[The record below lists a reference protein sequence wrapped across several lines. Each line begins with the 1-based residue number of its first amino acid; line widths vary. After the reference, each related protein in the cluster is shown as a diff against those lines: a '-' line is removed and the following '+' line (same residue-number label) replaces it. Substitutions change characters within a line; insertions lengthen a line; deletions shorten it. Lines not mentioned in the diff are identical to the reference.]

1 MTFLLQIG
9 KGWINIIKDFRKL
22 FIKDSEDFF
31 LFDNVSNFVVCGDR
45 GMYNRFKD
53 GLLTDI
59 DEKQSIKIKILSL
72 LEAYGFPMDELGTY
86 FYKDIIAKCYDVI
99 NSKQDE
105 NYFNRC
111 GMLLEELKNPYS
123 NFYFDLARNDNDIG
137 TTTFHLYIEKA
148 LNLVDEGMA
157 NPNLPNNI
165 FGTEVKSANYGIQA
179 YQLASFISKLY
190 LMDSFDAIESGS
202 PMTLKLS
209 NNRNIEN

>member
-22 FIKDSEDFF
+22 FIKDSEDVF

-86 FYKDIIAKCYDVI
+86 FYKDIIAKVRI
-99 NSKQDE
+99 K
-105 NYFNRC
+105 
-111 GMLLEELKNPYS
+111 LEK
-123 NFYFDLARNDNDIG
+123 
-137 TTTFHLYIEKA
+137 
-148 LNLVDEGMA
+148 
-157 NPNLPNNI
+157 
-165 FGTEVKSANYGIQA
+165 
-179 YQLASFISKLY
+179 
-190 LMDSFDAIESGS
+190 
-202 PMTLKLS
+202 
-209 NNRNIEN
+209 